1 MAAFGSLCLLIALAL
16 AAYNLLAGALA
27 LRWLAV
33 PEPQY
38 SPEQLSKWYQQGRI
52 AVFAFWGA
60 LFLAIALRVL
70 APVSTNSVAF
80 QIGAGVVLMVPTIY
94 IAWLG
99 YTRRAF
105 RLSPERLADTARRA
119 GIAGFVAV
127 TGAAFALIWS
137 VFTND
142 FSITYILE
150 HSNRALPIPYK
161 FAALW
166 SGQEGSLLL
175 WAWLLGMYG
184 FVLRLRHKT
193 DVKLYAYAGS
203 ILAGVQKFFLSVLVF
218 AAPPF
223 ALLPGFAAGGQVPAD
238 GNGLN
243 PLLQYPEMVIHP
255 PMLYL
260 GYVGF
265 SVPFAFAL
273 GALMMRYPGEK
284 WIKITRT
291 WTMVTW
297 LFLTCGIFLGMHWAY
312 AVLGW
317 GGYWGWD
324 PVENASFMPWL
335 TGTAFLHSVMMQE
348 RKGMMKSWNVW
359 LIFSTFL
366 LTLLGT
372 LLTRAGLVSSVHA
385 FAQSSIGTWF
395 VVFMCIVLAV
405 CIFTYVLQRSHL
417 KTEHQMESL
426 VSRESSFLFNNLML
440 LTACFVILW
449 GTLFPIL
456 SEYVQ
461 GSKVTVGAPFYNAVA
476 VPIGLFLLFL
486 TGVGPLLPWRATSLK
501 AIKRN
506 FVLPSIALWATVIVC
521 LVAGANPWQGGAF
534 DQGRF
539 YAVVAFALSAAVL
552 TAILSEFFRGAAVIS
567 RQTGRNLFAALWL
580 LTRRNTRR
588 YGGYLV
594 HIGVVIVVI
603 GLAGAAFNR
612 NAEKEMAFHDQLNI
626 GPYTLVQVGSSQDT
640 NPDFDSDYAVLDV
653 YKGGKKVFQMTP
665 EQRFYHLGEGV
676 QPQTMVAIH
685 SIPEWDLYVVFE
697 GINQDTNQPI
707 IKAFLNPLVGWIWFG
722 LGVIVIGT
730 FIALV
735 PSLTPATAA
744 LRVPA
749 TQAAPIV
756 PAIKGG
762 D

>member
-1 MAAFGSLCLLIALAL
+1 MAAFGSFALLIALAL
-16 AAYNLLAGALA
+16 AAYNLLAGAVA
-27 LRWLAV
+27 LRL
-33 PEPQY
+33 
-38 SPEQLSKWYQQGRI
+38 I
-52 AVFAFWGA
+52 ATGKQ
-60 LFLAIALRVL
+60 
-70 APVSTNSVAF
+70 VS
-80 QIGAGVVLMVPTIY
+80 I
-94 IAWLG
+94 
-99 YTRRAF
+99 
-105 RLSPERLADTARRA
+105 SPERLADTARRA
-119 GIAGFVAV
+119 GIAGFWAV
-127 TGAAFALIWS
+127 TAAAFALIWS

-142 FSITYILE
+142 FSITYIME
-150 HSNRALPIPYK
+150 HSNRALPAAYK
-161 FAALW
+161 FSALW

-175 WAWLLGMYG
+175 WAWLLGAYG
-184 FVLRLRHKT
+184 FVLRLTHKK
-193 DVKLYAYAGS
+193 DVKLYAYAGA
-203 ILAGVQKFFLSVLVF
+203 ILAAVQVFFL
-218 AAPPF
+218 
-223 ALLPGFAAGGQVPAD
+223 ALLCFPAKPFSLWQGVIPDD

-284 WIKITRT
+284 WIKITRL

-348 RKGMMKSWNVW
+348 KKGMMKSWNVW

-395 VVFMCIVLAV
+395 VVFMGIVLAV
-405 CIFTYVLQRSHL
+405 CIFTYIVQRSHL
-417 KTEHQMESL
+417 KSDHQVESL
-426 VSRESSFLFNNLML
+426 VSRESSFLFNNLVL

-449 GTLFPIL
+449 GTLFPII
-456 SEYVQ
+456 SEYVE

-476 VPIGLFLLFL
+476 IPIGLFLLFL
-486 TGVGPLLPWRATSLK
+486 TGVGPLLPWRSASLK
-501 AIKRN
+501 SIKRN
-506 FVLPSIALWATVIVC
+506 FVLPVIALWVTVIVC
-521 LVAGANPWQGGAF
+521 LAVGVQPWKDGAI
-534 DQGRF
+534 DQSNF
-539 YAVVAFALSAAVL
+539 YALVAFALSAAVF
-552 TAILSEFFRGAAVIS
+552 TAILSEFLRGAAVIS
-567 RQTGRNLFAALWL
+567 KQSGKNLLAGVWL

-588 YGGYLV
+588 YGGYIV
-594 HIGVVIVVI
+594 HIGVVVIVI

-612 NAEKEMAFHDQLNI
+612 NVERELGLHDKMSI
-626 GPYTLVQVGSSQDT
+626 GPYTLECMGFTQDS
-640 NPDFDSDYAVLDV
+640 NLNFNSEYSVLDV
-653 YKGGKKVFQMTP
+653 YKGGKRQFQMTP
-665 EQRFYHLGEGV
+665 EKRVYLASQ

-685 SIPEWDLYVVFE
+685 STPSWDLYVVYE
-697 GINQDTNQPI
+697 GTNPDTGQPI
-707 IKAFLNPLVGWIWFG
+707 IKAFLNPLVGWIWAG
-722 LGVIVIGT
+722 LVVLVFGT
-730 FIALV
+730 FVALV
-735 PSLTPATAA
+735 PSLSPATAA

-749 TQAAPIV
+749 RAV
-756 PAIKGG
+756 PSEPALKGSNL
-762 D
+762 